1 VPGNPSTVPGPTG
14 SPAWT
19 LTTSGF
25 TVPPIGSTAVVNV
38 NDTTWAVVGEYVWVA
53 TAGGNAS
60 TPMALQIQSKTSTSL
75 TLLNPP
81 IGSMAPSGDANN
93 LLTLGSDSLL
103 YLPPS
108 AIQPTI
114 WSARLRSF
122 NAIGNPNGE
131 VSQRNVGNALSNPA
145 NLTFVE
151 DRWAAN
157 TNLTGTNY
165 VRITPT
171 VPVLLPGTNFPISN
185 GLLRFTVTTQKSTLA
200 AGDLAGWMQTVEGSS
215 FRELSTDVHSMS
227 ILVRSSVS
235 PVRFGVWVGTPT
247 PSYAL
252 TKLCTYTASPLTFQL
267 IQLPNLPIWPA
278 GGTFPVT
285 PGSAGYRLGICFAAG
300 STLTSPANDIWQS
313 GGSNFLGAAGQDNF
327 MANAVNS
334 YIEIAFIQHEPG
346 PVCSTLID
354 KPFSANLDEC
364 LRYYQ
369 KTYSYGGKPSAV
381 DSTGVI
387 VLQTQANT
395 NPLGPVRFHKPM
407 AKGPTITAY
416 SDGTGAS
423 GVVRDLYAS
432 GDRAVTGVFNPND
445 SGFGGFALST
455 NNASQTLYTFH
466 YTADTGW

>member
-38 NDTTWAVVGEYVWVA
+38 ADTTWAVVGEYVWVA

-60 TPMALQIQSKTSTSL
+60 TPMALQIQSKTASSL

-81 IGSMAPSGDANN
+81 IGSMAPSGDAQN

-122 NAIGNPNGE
+122 NAVGNPNFE
-131 VSQRNVGNALSNPA
+131 VDQRLIHQINPA
-145 NLTFVE
+145 LPNGTFIC
-151 DRWAAN
+151 DRFVVQQN
-157 TNLTGTNY
+157 GTM
-165 VRITPT
+165 VVSGGSAVGGTSI
-171 VPVLLPGTNFPISN
+171 PGTSFNITNSQA
-185 GLLRFTVTTQKSTLA
+185 TVQLTTQLA
-200 AGDLAGWMQTVEGSS
+200 SLGAGNYLFIHHTVEGSNW
-215 FRELSTDVHSMS
+215 RELSNDVTSLS
-227 ILVRSSVS
+227 LLVYSSVAPLKFSVALRS
-235 PVRFGVWVGTPT
+235 PDFTQSLV
-247 PSYAL
+247 
-252 TKLCTYTASPLTFQL
+252 KLCTVSTANIWTL
-267 IQLPNLPIWPA
+267 ISLPNIPKPTS
-278 GGTFPVT
+278 GNFSTS
-285 PGSAGYRLGICFAAG
+285 PGVAGYGLAVTLASGTTFIAPAAD
-300 STLTSPANDIWQS
+300 TWQN
-313 GGSNFLGAAGQDNF
+313 GNFLGAPGMSNWCANPVGSNF
-327 MANAVNS
+327 
-334 YIEIAFIQHEPG
+334 YCAFIQHEPG
-346 PVCSTLID
+346 PLCSTLID

-364 LRYYQ
+364 SRYYQ

-407 AKGPTITAY
+407 AKSPAITAY
-416 SDGTGAS
+416 SDGTGSS
-423 GVVRDLYAS
+423 GAVRDLYAS